1 MPSQFFGLNIAYTGL
16 TASNAA
22 LNTTANNISNVQTVG
37 YSRQTVVQEA
47 TEALR
52 TFTTY
57 GCAGAGVDTIS
68 IERMRNEFYDVRY
81 WNNNANVG
89 EYESKSYYMKQLEDY
104 FVDDA
109 TNVGFNTIFNQMVNG
124 ISSIQTNAGDTT
136 VKAQFIGFANNLAE
150 YFNNMAMNLENMQ
163 KDANAEMKVQIDKIN
178 SIATQIASLNKQ
190 INVIEISGPTANELR
205 DQRGVLIDELSK
217 VVDVKT
223 SETPVYDSN
232 QPDRLTGANNFMV
245 TIAGGQTLVNTNEY
259 NSLKYVARS
268 NLEKVNQSDADGL
281 YDVFWTNG
289 IEFNLN
295 NAAMQGELKGLV
307 ELRDGNNG
315 EYFNGKVSATGTTL
329 ISGNSYNTVKVDV
342 SADYLK
348 DLSKCTLSDSG
359 GKIKLGNQIFSYDSW
374 TYNYDDSTD
383 SYSYTFVLSDT
394 NESTVSS
401 NRIGKEA
408 SVGTGVAYQGIPY
421 YMEQMNE
428 WLRSYSK
435 AFNDTLAQT
444 DSVDSYGNDA
454 TFLFMANSIT
464 SNMQYDFSDSY
475 QGTGSISISSSDNSY
490 YRLTAKTFAINNAM
504 IKDANLFPTHTG
516 ATSGQEKYD
525 VVKDLIDLQT
535 NKKSMSFRGASAGEF
550 LQCMLSDV
558 ALNASSANTFS
569 KNYTTISSAI
579 DNLRNSISGV
589 DEDEEAI
596 SLIKYQNGY
605 NLASKMIQTLTEVY
619 DRLILQTGV

>member
-57 GCAGAGVDTIS
+57 GCAGAGVDTIA

-315 EYFNGKVSATGTTL
+315 EYFNGKVSATGTTF

-504 IKDANLFPTHTG
+504 IKDANLFATHTG